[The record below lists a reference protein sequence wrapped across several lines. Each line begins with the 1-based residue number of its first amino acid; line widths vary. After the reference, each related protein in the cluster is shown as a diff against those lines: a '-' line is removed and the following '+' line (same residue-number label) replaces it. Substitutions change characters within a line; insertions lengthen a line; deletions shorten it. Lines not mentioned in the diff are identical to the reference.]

1 MMRAKPF
8 GPFLKLGLGAWCLAT
23 ALGWFAAA
31 NGFSADARDPMAV
44 VDAYIKAVYAR
55 DFITAY
61 ELISDADRR
70 VRDLDRYVRQ
80 RGPFSGFTLDAAR
93 KLADSI
99 HLQAYGRDGAGDR
112 LRLEIV
118 YRVPDPQ
125 KVAPLVMHWDSH
137 RLNSLS
143 ATERNRLLGNLDAQ
157 QRDGSLPMSDGR
169 ETFDLRKENGQWR
182 IYLDWAAGVKIPLRL
197 ELTNASGLEASLS
210 KAEVS
215 VQPGEVF
222 DIKLRIKN
230 STPSPV
236 IARIGHLVEPH
247 GEADY
252 LDIVQCG
259 FLLPVTIPA
268 TSEQEYSGVYMLRGS
283 LPERVRQL
291 RLTYDFRIL
300 Q

>member
-1 MMRAKPF
+1 MIPAKHF
-8 GPFLKLGLGAWCLAT
+8 DPFLKLGLGAWCLAT
-23 ALGWFAAA
+23 TLGWFAAA
-31 NGFSADARDPMAV
+31 NGFSADAHDPMAV
-44 VDAYIKAVYAR
+44 VHAYIKAVYAR
-55 DFITAY
+55 DFKTAY

-80 RGPFSGFTLDAAR
+80 RGPFSGFTLETAR

-99 HLQAYGRDGAGDR
+99 QLQAYGRDGAGDR
-112 LRLEIV
+112 LRREIV

-125 KVAPLVMHWDSH
+125 KVAPLVMHWDSQ

-143 ATERNRLLGNLDAQ
+143 AVERNRLLGNLDAQ
-157 QRDGSLPMSDGR
+157 QRDGSVPMSDGR
-169 ETFDLRKENGQWR
+169 ETFDLRRENGQWR
-182 IYLDWAAGVKIPLRL
+182 IYLDWAAGIKIPLRL

-210 KAEVS
+210 KSEVS
-215 VQPGEVF
+215 LQPGEVF

-230 STPSPV
+230 STPSAV

-259 FLLPVTIPA
+259 FLLPVTIQA
-268 TSEQEYSGVYMLRGS
+268 SSEQEYSGVYMLRGS

-291 RLTYDFRIL
+291 SLTYDFRIL

>member
-1 MMRAKPF
+1 MLLGEELHLREAEDGRAAQ
-8 GPFLKLGLGAWCLAT
+8 LDQQVAGLQVEARGERAGLDAVDAEAGAGLA
-23 ALGWFAAA
+23 AGE
-31 NGFSADARDPMAV
+31 ADPAPLAV
-44 VDAYIKAVYAR
+44 VVAGEGDA
-55 DFITAY
+55 
-61 ELISDADRR
+61 
-70 VRDLDRYVRQ
+70 
-80 RGPFSGFTLDAAR
+80 G
-93 KLADSI
+93 
-99 HLQAYGRDGAGDR
+99 LQVEDEVGDR

-125 KVAPLVMHWDSH
+125 KVAPLVMHWDSR

-143 ATERNRLLGNLDAQ
+143 AVARNRLLENLDAQ

-169 ETFDLRKENGQWR
+169 ETFELRKENGQWR
-182 IYLDWAAGVKIPLRL
+182 IYLDWSAGVKIPLRL

-215 VQPGEVF
+215 LQPGEVF

-230 STPSPV
+230 ATPSPV

-259 FLLPVTIPA
+259 FLLPVTIPPN
-268 TSEQEYSGVYMLRGS
+268 SEQEYSGVYMLRGS

-291 RLTYDFRIL
+291 SLTYDFRIL

>member
-1 MMRAKPF
+1 
-8 GPFLKLGLGAWCLAT
+8 
-23 ALGWFAAA
+23 
-31 NGFSADARDPMAV
+31 MAV
-44 VDAYIKAVYAR
+44 VHAYIKAVYAR

-93 KLADSI
+93 KLAESI
-99 HLQAYGRDGAGDR
+99 QLQAYGRDVVGDR
-112 LRLEIV
+112 LRLQIV

-125 KVAPLVMHWDSH
+125 KVAPLMMHWDSH

-143 ATERNRLLGNLDAQ
+143 ATERNRLLGNLEAQ

-169 ETFDLRKENGQWR
+169 ETFDLRKENGAWR
-182 IYLDWAAGVKIPLRL
+182 IYLDWAAGVRIPLRL

-215 VQPGEVF
+215 LQPGEVF

-230 STPSPV
+230 PTPSPV
-236 IARIGHLVEPH
+236 ITRIGHLVEPY

-259 FLLPVTIPA
+259 FLLPITIPA
-268 TSEQEYSGVYMLRGS
+268 SSEQEYSGVYMLRGS
-283 LPERVRQL
+283 LPEGVRQL
-291 RLTYDFRIL
+291 SLTYEFRVL